1 MNAGAGA
8 RGKLDHVMN
17 RRMRISTQC
26 VILLFSLV
34 FSAKAQQQTDLL
46 IVGGGASGTM
56 AGIQAARMG
65 VQAFI
70 IEETDW
76 LGGMLTSAGVSAI
89 DGNHRM
95 PSGLWGEF
103 RAHLYHYYGGPEK
116 VFTGW
121 VSNTL
126 FEPHVGNHIL
136 KQMAA
141 KEPKL
146 EISYQTRFQSIRK
159 ENGRW
164 RVTVQKGRKT
174 YYIEAKLVID
184 ATELGDVMAA
194 AGAKY
199 DIGMDAAAETGEAQA
214 PAQSND
220 IIQDLTYV
228 VVLKDYGKGADKTIR
243 KPEGYNAEEF
253 RHSCDVSDPAS
264 FDSPDNNCHKMMQ
277 YGRLPNNKYMIN
289 WPKSGNDYYL
299 NIIEKT
305 PAERAEAL
313 KAAKL
318 HSLRFIYY
326 LQNALG
332 YKNLGIA
339 DDEFPTA
346 DKLPMIPYHRESRR
360 LKGEA
365 LLTVNHV
372 AKPYEQPQPLYR
384 TGIAVGDYTI
394 DHHHEKN
401 PSAPKIDFVK
411 IRVPSY
417 NVPLGSLLPKDTDG
431 LIVAEK
437 SISVTNIVNGA
448 TRLQPVV
455 LGIGQAA
462 GALAATAL
470 KHNTEPRKVSIR
482 DVQQALLDSKAYI
495 MPFIDVPA
503 ESPYFAAI
511 QRVGAT
517 GILKGTGVPYQWAN
531 QTWFYPERIPSRYDV
546 VEGLRSYYEPLRTF
560 WGASGEPLTL
570 QFLLELFEKCGK
582 KITFQQAEADW
593 GKLSLPGTPAADM
606 RLNRAATA
614 VLIDHY
620 LDPFRRSINFAGQLQ

>member
-1 MNAGAGA
+1 
-8 RGKLDHVMN
+8 MN
-17 RRMRISTQC
+17 RTTRTGFRWI
-26 VILLFSLV
+26 ILLLSLV
-34 FSAKAQQQTDLL
+34 GLQAKAQRQTDLL

-65 VQAFI
+65 VQALV

-103 RAHLYHYYGGPEK
+103 RAQLYNYYGGPEK

-126 FEPHVGNHIL
+126 FEPHVGNNIL
-136 KQMAA
+136 KKMAA
-141 KEPKL
+141 KEKNL
-146 EISYQTRFQSIRK
+146 QISYQTRFQSIRK
-159 ENGRW
+159 ENGQW
-164 RVTVQKGRKT
+164 LVTVAKGKRT
-174 YYIEAKLVID
+174 SVISAKLVID

-199 DIGMDAAAETGEAQA
+199 NIGMDAREETGETQA
-214 PAQSND
+214 PAVSND

-228 VVLKDYGKGADKTIR
+228 VVLKDYGKGANKTIR
-243 KPEGYNAEEF
+243 KPEGYNADEF
-253 RHSCDVSDPAS
+253 KHSCDVSDPAS
-264 FDSPDNNCHKMMQ
+264 FDSPDNNCNKMIQ

-289 WPKSGNDYYL
+289 WPKSGNDFYL

-305 PAERAEAL
+305 PAQREEAL

-326 LQNALG
+326 LQTELG

-372 AKPYEQPQPLYR
+372 AKPYEQPEPLYR

-401 PSAPKIDFVK
+401 PAAPKIDFVK

-417 NVPLGSLLPKDTDG
+417 NVPLGSLVPNEVDG

-437 SISVTNIVNGA
+437 SIGVTNIVNGA

-462 GALAATAL
+462 GALAAVSL
-470 KHNTEPRKVSIR
+470 KQHIQPRQAAIR

-495 MPFIDVPA
+495 MPFIDVNA

-511 QRVGAT
+511 QRIGAT
-517 GILKGTGVPYQWAN
+517 GILKGSGVPYQWAN
-531 QTWFYPERIPSRYDV
+531 QTWFYPDDIPTRYEVMD
-546 VEGLRSYYEPLRTF
+546 GLRAYYEPLRTF
-560 WGASGEPLTL
+560 WGASGEPLSL

-582 KITFQQAEADW
+582 KITLQQARADW
-593 GKLSLPGTPAADM
+593 KKLSLPGTPAADIT
-606 RLNRAATA
+606 LNRAATA

-620 LDPFRRSINFAGQLQ
+620 LDPFRRGVNFAGQLQ